1 MRWENAVYTGE
12 SGNPLI
18 DALPFKI
25 NEEMIMGLEE
35 LWSAS
40 EENRNASV
48 EERIKQLQDMRKTFL
63 YRRKMQRIAWRLDSL
78 IRCAYRS
85 RNPFRDDNPD
95 NINAQGFLFSGVYGI
110 GKRTLMR
117 KLVSLYPDVIF
128 HHEYDGKMFYSMQ
141 IPVLYAK
148 MPQDVSV
155 SGLCRQLLGVLR
167 EKNGEQGKTVG
178 QGKNGEMGKPGR
190 IGSFNIHYD
199 KGSSVIDVLFGALRE
214 LNVGCI
220 VLETLEDSD
229 LTGKDSERIFRLLQG
244 IIREA
249 GVSVC
254 IICGEK
260 LAEAVSN
267 TPGRAMVFS
276 SANDLIYTPYSQDD
290 EWERFIDVLWSEQL
304 VKQPPKKSIELD
316 NVLFEWSRGIAEIVV
331 RILIEVQ
338 ENALDR
344 GTETWGKK
352 ELDIAARTALKT
364 VLSYLGSID
373 PVLPQDLASVM
384 DGMV

>member
-1 MRWENAVYTGE
+1 
-12 SGNPLI
+12 
-18 DALPFKI
+18 
-25 NEEMIMGLEE
+25 MIKGLEE

-40 EENRNASV
+40 EENRSAGV

-128 HHEYDGKMFYSMQ
+128 HHEYDGKLFYSMQ

-167 EKNGEQGKTVG
+167 EKSGEQGKNVG
-178 QGKNGEMGKPGR
+178 QGKNGEMGKTGR

-199 KGSSVIDVLFGALRE
+199 KGSSVIDILFGVLRE

-229 LTGKDSERIFRLLQG
+229 LTGKDSERVFRLLQG

-364 VLSYLGSID
+364 VLSFLGSID